1 MLVAASHSKRVETKE
16 EIQAEIV
23 RVFGNKAQEALCI
36 ANNESGFRADAVNS
50 ANSNGT
56 ADVGVFQ
63 INDIHSMSWDSRMD
77 ARTNIAKA
85 KEIRDAW
92 GSWEAWMA
100 APKCGL

>member
-1 MLVAASHSKRVETKE
+1 M
-16 EIQAEIV
+16 
-23 RVFGNKAQEALCI
+23 FGDKAQEALCI
-36 ANNESGFRADAVNS
+36 AKTESGFRADAVNS
-50 ANSNGT
+50 ANTNGT

-92 GSWEAWMA
+92 GSWDAWVA
-100 APKCGL
+100 RTKCGL

>member
-1 MLVAASHSKRVETKE
+1 MLVAEMHVERVETKE

-23 RVFGNKAQEALCI
+23 RVFGESAKDALCI
-36 ANNESGFRADAVNS
+36 AKMESGFRADAVNS
-50 ANSNGT
+50 ANTNGT
-56 ADVGVFQ
+56 ADIGVFQ
-63 INDIHSMSWDSRMD
+63 INDIHGMSWASRMD

-92 GSWEAWMA
+92 GSWDAWMA